1 MDEPYTYD
9 AFISYSYRDKD
20 RVHPIVDALKK
31 RGLRVFLDTE
41 SIPVGESLT
50 VALERALY
58 RSNTLIVFL
67 SRNSPRGSWAERE
80 LAAFR
85 SLEGGRRRIIP
96 VLLDDTRA
104 EGIPIP
110 LRDRVSLHWSG
121 NPQDLTRLLD
131 AVGVDRQE
139 LESRPKTP
147 QQTEHKVEVDDRNA
161 VELEITLGVDPDSFT
176 IEQQEKF
183 LSAIAEFLGMNSSDI
198 KIKSKRRGSIKYEFS
213 FTPEQ
218 AARLFFAITNGEI
231 DELREFNL
239 RDVRKTDASSR
250 VFIGH
255 GRSPLWREL
264 KDFISERLRL
274 SWDEFNREAVAGYTT
289 TERLDQMLSSA
300 GFAFLVMTGEDMH
313 GDNTLHAR
321 ENVIHEIGLFQ
332 GKLGAKRAIILVE
345 EGCSEFSNIRGLTQL
360 RFPKGNISAAF
371 EEIRRVL
378 EREQILA

>member
-1 MDEPYTYD
+1 MDEPGTYD

-20 RVHPIVDALKK
+20 RVHPIVEALKTL
-31 RGLRVFLDTE
+31 GLRVFLDTE
-41 SIPVGESLT
+41 SIPIGESLS

-58 RSNTLIVFL
+58 RSNTLIAFL
-67 SRNSPRGSWAERE
+67 SRHSPKGSWVERE
-80 LAAFR
+80 LEAFQ

-104 EGIPIP
+104 EEVPIP
-110 LRDRVSLHWSG
+110 LRDRVFLRWSG
-121 NPQDLTRLLD
+121 NPEDLTHLLD
-131 AVGVDRQE
+131 AVGVDRRE

-147 QQTEHKVEVDDRNA
+147 QQTEHKVEGDAKNA
-161 VELEITLGVDPDSFT
+161 VELEITLGVDADSFT
-176 IEQQEKF
+176 IEEQERF
-183 LSAIAEFLGMNSSDI
+183 LSAIAKVLEINSNEI
-198 KIKSKRRGSIKYEFS
+198 KIKSKKRGSIKYEFS

-231 DELREFNL
+231 DELREFNP

-274 SWDEFNREAVAGYTT
+274 PWDEFNREAVAGYTT
-289 TERLDQMLSSA
+289 TERLDQMLSCA
-300 GFAFLVMTGEDMH
+300 GFAFLIMTGEDMH
-313 GDNTLHAR
+313 DDNALHAR

-345 EGCSEFSNIRGLTQL
+345 EGCSEFSNIRGLTQI